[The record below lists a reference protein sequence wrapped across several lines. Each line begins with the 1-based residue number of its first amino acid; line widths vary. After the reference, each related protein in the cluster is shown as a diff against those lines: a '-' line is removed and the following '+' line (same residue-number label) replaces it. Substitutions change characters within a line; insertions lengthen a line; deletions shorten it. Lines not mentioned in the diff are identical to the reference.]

1 MNAREALKMSM
12 ETGNMVSMA
21 YLDDLT
27 DEDFMRRPHAGCN
40 HINWQVGHL
49 IASEN
54 QMVNGILPGSMPDL
68 SDGFA
73 DRYTKETAT
82 SDDAAAFAPKEELLR
97 VYNEQRAAAVVAL
110 DGLTDEQLDSAA
122 PEEMQGYAPTFGA
135 VFNLLGGHW
144 LMHAGQWVI
153 VRRELGRAPLF

>member
-1 MNAREALKMSM
+1 MNAREALKASM
-12 ETGNMVSMA
+12 DTGNMVSMA

-27 DEDFMRRPHAGCN
+27 DEDFMRRPHVGCN

-49 IASEN
+49 VASEN
-54 QMVNGILPGSMPDL
+54 QMVNGIIPGSMPDL
-68 SDGFA
+68 PEGFA

-82 SDDAAAFAPKEELLR
+82 SDDAAAFATKEGLLR
-97 VYNEQRAAAVVAL
+97 AYNEQRAAAVVAL
-110 DGLTDEQLDSAA
+110 DGLTDEQLDSAS
-122 PEEMQGYAPTFGA
+122 PEEMQGYASTFGA

-153 VRRELGRAPLF
+153 VRRELGREPLF